1 MGNVPKETHAVSVM
15 TKPLA
20 TVAVVRDK
28 KRRSSSPAP
37 NSNCLEI
44 ERLNEVNL
52 HQS

>member
-28 KRRSSSPAP
+28 KDDPLLPHPIRTVLRQ
-37 NSNCLEI
+37 NG
-44 ERLNEVNL
+44 
-52 HQS
+52 